1 MSSVVLESKNITLVE
16 TLDRVLNKG
25 VILSGDITIS
35 VADVDLIF
43 VGLKV
48 LLASVE
54 TAEKMRLGYKNDRWN
69 GKNGETKNENT
80 SPSPLSPPVKGGEF
94 MRGPSPLA
102 VASFSSANPPECG
115 GDSSRRGEGKGEG
128 RFSEQPKEIKA
139 VLPRIDAEPE
149 KVEQGLSKLVLTLID
164 LLRKLMEKQA
174 IRRIDGGSLSDNEV
188 EKLGYTF
195 MRLENKMEELKKVF
209 GLKDEDLNLNL
220 GPLGD
225 LM

>member
-1 MSSVVLESKNITLVE
+1 MNTVVLESKNITLVE

-48 LLASVE
+48 LLASVD
-54 TAEKMRLGYKNDRWN
+54 TAEKMRWGYKRCEYDRGN
-69 GKNGETKNENT
+69 GRKGEEENENVT
-80 SPSPLSPPVKGGEF
+80 LPSIPSHRGRGIKEVPSPLVKEGT
-94 MRGPSPLA
+94 
-102 VASFSSANPPECG
+102 
-115 GDSSRRGEGKGEG
+115 GEGG
-128 RFSEQPKEIKA
+128 FSEQTEEVKA
-139 VLPRIDAEPE
+139 VLPRIDANPE
-149 KVEQGLSKLVLTLID
+149 KVEQGLGKLVLTLID
-164 LLRKLMEKQA
+164 LIRKLMEKQA
-174 IRRIDGGSLSDNEV
+174 MRRIEANSLSEEDIERLGKTLM
-188 EKLGYTF
+188 KL
-195 MRLENKMEELKKVF
+195 EDKMEGLKKVF